1 MKERKIFHDIKLS
14 VWPVY
19 AYLQGILVQKTAGFI
34 ATANEACAHSKLCYV
49 ILQSK
54 AAGNNIFIR
63 NIQET
68 R

>member
-1 MKERKIFHDIKLS
+1 MKERKIFLEIELS

-19 AYLQGILVQKTAGFI
+19 AHSQEIPVQEIVGFI
-34 ATANEACAHSKLCYV
+34 ATATEAWAQSKLCYV

-54 AAGNNIFIR
+54 AVGSNTFIR
-63 NIQET
+63 KIQET